1 MKEGLGKLYK
11 LGAYSVVIRLPKSVV
26 EDSAFPFKLGDA
38 VKVKIDGDR
47 IIIESQ
53 GGESNDNERDA

>member
-1 MKEGLGKLYK
+1 MKEGLGKIYK
-11 LGAYSVVIRLPKSVV
+11 LGAYSVVVRLPKSVV

-47 IIIESQ
+47 IIILK
-53 GGESNDNERDA
+53 GGESDAD